1 MYDLRQWSFVA
12 DMNYSGSVTISDI
25 WLWFK
30 WIYFYPGDGVVYFFV
45 KMAPD
50 IGRFLEMTY
59 GDYGGL
65 FSGVI
70 SFFLWV
76 CFLSAIIE
84 MFDA

>member
-1 MYDLRQWSFVA
+1 MYDPRQWSFVA

-30 WIYFYPGDGVVYFFV
+30 WIYFYPGDGAVYFFV
-45 KMAPD
+45 NKAPD

-59 GDYGGL
+59 SDYGGL

-70 SFFLWV
+70 SFFLWLIALAV
-76 CFLSAIIE
+76 IGMAS
-84 MFDA
+84 DA